1 MAVVLDTCAWLWMCS
16 APAKLSRAARSVIR
30 RERGRAGLVVC
41 VFSIW
46 EIAKLV
52 QKGKLKFS
60 VPMREWIAEATGA
73 AGVTIHPL
81 TSEICLESAELPGIF
96 HGDPAAK
103 IIVATAR
110 LLKAPIVTA
119 DRKILDYSHVQTVW

>member
-16 APAKLSRAARSVIR
+16 APARLSRAARSVIR
-30 RERGRAGLVVC
+30 RERRHAGLVVC
-41 VFSIW
+41 VFCVW

-52 QKGKLKFS
+52 QKGKLTFS
-60 VPMREWIAEATGA
+60 IPVREWTAEASRA

-81 TSEICLESAELPGIF
+81 TPDICVESAELPGVF
-96 HGDPAAK
+96 HGDPADQ

-110 LLKAPIVTA
+110 VLAAPVVTS
-119 DRKILDYSHVQTVW
+119 DRRILGYPHVQSVW